1 MKNKKLGL
9 LLTLALA
16 MGVAASVSRPA
27 PADANNNTVTL
38 FASTARPAS
47 TTAYVQANGL
57 KNFAWKGIQVRLK
70 VTAKTGASTLDCKL
84 QSKDS
89 VTLDWYDLPN
99 ASFAQLTAA
108 AATPTPLTLY
118 PGAAVT
124 SNVSVNSVLPLDY
137 RLACLVGGTSMTF
150 SAAGQL
156 LE

>member
-1 MKNKKLGL
+1 MKNKL
-9 LLTLALA
+9 LLATLALA
-16 MGVAASVSRPA
+16 IGVGLSVGRSA

-47 TTAYVQANGL
+47 TTAYVQSPGL
-57 KNFAWKGIQVRLK
+57 KNFSWKGIQVRLK
-70 VTAKTGASTLDCKL
+70 VTAKTGTSTLDCKV
-84 QSKDS
+84 QGKDS
-89 VTLDWYDLPN
+89 VTSDWYDLPN
-99 ASFAQLTAA
+99 AVFAQITAA

-118 PGAAVT
+118 PGVAVT

-137 RLACLVGGTSMTF
+137 RFACLVGGTSMTF